1 MSTTLLPRSAQPRFR
16 HAPGTNLTLAVV
28 LATWFA
34 AVVVSGAT
42 GAFVAAPGTPP
53 LSLAIG
59 IAAPIISFFALLRL
73 SSSFREFVLAADLRL
88 LVGIQAWRFVGLEF
102 LALYTHKVLPG
113 LFALP
118 AGLGDLAIGLTAPWV
133 LIALIRQP
141 RFAASPVFLTWNV
154 LGMLDLIVAV
164 GIAAVSSVLATGVTG
179 EITTAPMAQL
189 PLVLIPAF
197 LVPIFFVLHVA
208 SLMQARR
215 IAAGG

>member
-1 MSTTLLPRSAQPRFR
+1 MSTTLLPRSTQPRFR
-16 HAPGTNLTLAVV
+16 HVPGTNLTLAVV
-28 LATWFA
+28 LTAWFA
-34 AVVVSGAT
+34 AVVVLGAT
-42 GAFVAAPGTPP
+42 GGFVAAPGTPP

-73 SSSFREFVLAADLRL
+73 SSSFREFVLAADLRV

-133 LIALIRQP
+133 LFALIRQP
-141 RFAASPVFLTWNV
+141 RFAASPVFLAWNV

-164 GIAAVSSVLATGVTG
+164 GIAAVSSVLATGMTG

-208 SLMQARR
+208 SLMRARR
-215 IAAGG
+215 VAADG

>member
-1 MSTTLLPRSAQPRFR
+1 MSTTLLPRSAQPRFTR
-16 HAPGTNLTLAVV
+16 VPGTTLALVV
-28 LATWFA
+28 LLTAWF
-34 AVVVSGAT
+34 AVVVVLGAT
-42 GAFVAAPGTPP
+42 GGFVASPGTPP

-59 IAAPIISFFALLRL
+59 FAGPIVAFFALLRL
-73 SSSFREFVLAADLRL
+73 SRSFREFVLAADLRFM
-88 LVGIQAWRFVGLEF
+88 VAIQAWRLLGLEF

-118 AGLGDLAIGLTAPWV
+118 AGLGDIAIGVTAPW
-133 LIALIRQP
+133 LLLALIRRP
-141 RFAASPVFLTWNV
+141 RFAASPVFLAWNV

-164 GIAAVSSVLATGVTG
+164 GIGGLSAVLTTGASG
-179 EITTAPMAQL
+179 EITTAPLAQL

-215 IAAGG
+215 VAAGG